1 MNTAEQL
8 VWRKLR
14 AHRMDGRKFRRQHPI
29 GQYIVDFVCLD
40 ARLVIEI
47 HGETHGYDSRQA
59 LGAQRSAFL
68 EKQGFRDGVTEVIY
82 HALNPS
88 ECAPR
93 PSPQPSPLRGEGD
106 SAA

>member
-47 HGETHGYDSRQA
+47 DGETHGYDSRQA
-59 LGAQRSAFL
+59 LDAQRSAFL
-68 EKQGFRDGVTEVIY
+68 EKQGFRVLRFWNDHVYTNLDGVTEVI
-82 HALNPS
+82 
-88 ECAPR
+88 
-93 PSPQPSPLRGEGD
+93 
-106 SAA
+106 